1 MRCPSCQAELPD
13 DAHFCIE
20 CGIVIDTAATGPT
33 HQLQPKTSA
42 QISCANC
49 GAANP
54 AHAIFCVRCGRRMGD
69 TGTPTAPA
77 PILSGNVIGTPDLT
91 RQQPANPAPFGRPSD
106 WNMASGI
113 VFLIGLG
120 TLMIFFPKLVWPGIL
135 VIIGITNF
143 IRASGHGDVVGGT
156 RSVLWLFGMALLFLM
171 PRLLVPGIF
180 VLIALSAIFEA
191 SVRRLR

>member
-20 CGIVIDTAATGPT
+20 CGVIIDNAATGPT
-33 HQLQPKTSA
+33 HQLQPKTNE
-42 QISCANC
+42 QISCASC

-69 TGTPTAPA
+69 TGTPYAPP
-77 PILSGNVIGTPDLT
+77 PIMSGDVLGTPDLA
-91 RQQPANPAPFGRPSD
+91 RQNTSTQSLFGRPSD
-106 WNMASGI
+106 WNIASGI

-120 TLMIFFPKLVWPGIL
+120 TLMIFFPKLIWPGIL
-135 VIIGITNF
+135 VVIGITNF
-143 IRASGHGDVVGGT
+143 IRAGGNGDVIGGT
-156 RSVLWLFGMALLFLM
+156 RSVMWLFGLAVLFLM

-180 VLIALSAIFEA
+180 VLIAISAIFEA